1 MINGGFCHDSSVAL
15 CLTLY
20 FGKITVVNWF
30 WFVYAFKLVEIGVS
44 MRLRLAVSSN
54 NRQP

>member
-1 MINGGFCHDSSVAL
+1 MILVWAGAL

-30 WFVYAFKLVEIGVS
+30 WFVYAFNLVEILEKYYVLMFFLYLG
-44 MRLRLAVSSN
+44 
-54 NRQP
+54 P